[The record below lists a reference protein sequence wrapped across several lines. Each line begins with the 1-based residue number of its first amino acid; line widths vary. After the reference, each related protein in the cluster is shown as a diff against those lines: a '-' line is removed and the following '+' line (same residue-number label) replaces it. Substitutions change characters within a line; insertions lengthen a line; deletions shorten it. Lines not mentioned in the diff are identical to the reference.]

1 VASPAEARHDS
12 SVPTV
17 RYFAAA
23 RAAAGVSEEVVPA
36 TTLGSLRAALVE
48 AHGEGLASVL
58 RVASFLVDGLPCRDP
73 DAPLPDAGTVD
84 VLPPFAGG

>member
-1 VASPAEARHDS
+1 M
-12 SVPTV
+12 PTV

-36 TTLGSLRAALVE
+36 STLGSLRKAMAD
-48 AHGEGLASVL
+48 AHGERLAAVL
-58 RVASFLVDGLPCRDP
+58 RVASFLVDGMPCRDD
-73 DAPLPDAGTVD
+73 DASLPANATVD